1 MEAYKQFKNENPGV
15 KIGKS
20 KFASL
25 HPKHVVP
32 VSDKDHNV
40 RCCSYHENFEM
51 LLDGIRKLKPQ
62 LPTPDELI
70 KPVVCGWNL
79 TCHFGECDVCSDVKQ
94 ALTDNGLYLSE
105 DDSTTAVCKYQ
116 QWNRDSVKT
125 ELVSMLGDV
134 MAEVLE
140 QLNAMKRH
148 VYTAKTQLQQIRWLR
163 QNLGCGEAVL
173 QE

>member
-51 LLDGIRKLKPQ
+51 LLDGTRTLKPQ

-94 ALTDNGLYLSE
+94 ALTVSQTMVFTLVKM
-105 DDSTTAVCKYQ
+105 TVQ
-116 QWNRDSVKT
+116 QQSANISSGT
-125 ELVSMLGDV
+125 ETV
-134 MAEVLE
+134 
-140 QLNAMKRH
+140 
-148 VYTAKTQLQQIRWLR
+148 
-163 QNLGCGEAVL
+163 
-173 QE
+173 